1 MLYYFFGV
9 NLLQKLLYII
19 KKYLNFIFFG
29 LLIYLYYFVSTAQKY
44 IIIYIW
50 FSIYIVLKMFIL
62 KKFY

>member
-44 IIIYIW
+44 IIIYFW